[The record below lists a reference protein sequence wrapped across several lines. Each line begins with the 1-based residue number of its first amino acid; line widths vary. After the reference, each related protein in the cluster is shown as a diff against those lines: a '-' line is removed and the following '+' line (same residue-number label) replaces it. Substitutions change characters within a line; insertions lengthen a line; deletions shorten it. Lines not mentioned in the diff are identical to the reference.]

1 MTLVSVNDYQKLTGK
16 ECIYH
21 EKQDSV
27 QLLPESNFN
36 DSNDIGNQDMLS
48 NSSLRRKLFFH
59 GDDGTPISPVRYE
72 VFVATLT
79 FTAVDFL

>member
-1 MTLVSVNDYQKLTGK
+1 VVLFSVNDFQKLAGK

-36 DSNDIGNQDMLS
+36 DSNDLGNQDVLS

-59 GDDGTPISPVRYE
+59 GDDGTPISPVRYG
-72 VFVATLT
+72 VSVATFT
-79 FTAVDFL
+79 FTAVDF